1 MASYVW
7 YTLFPGGRQAPGTIF
22 RFLAGW
28 LWLYNLSKFP
38 ACGAG
43 KKSERKYPTPP
54 IGKEISMPLNPR
66 LFLFLPVAV
75 ALLSACGG
83 TPTPKPEL
91 LVSTAPAAAFTNTPS
106 PTQPALPTSTP
117 TTAVTLPPA
126 APTPGLVFIKVG
138 NDAAS
143 LGLWI
148 VQADG
153 QSKQLSTKSN
163 PRLSP
168 DQKQVVYSENGD
180 IWLTDLGTG
189 KNINLTRTN
198 DKVETDYQW
207 WPARPG
213 IIVFHYQFKNDIQPI
228 AGYPATVKTDGT
240 NYLVIDEEIGSNSPA
255 ALSPDGQSIA
265 YDRGGIPWV
274 YNFTGGMM
282 PIFPKSFPEKYRIAT
297 NPAWSPDS
305 RKIAWQLFGDQT
317 GSNGW
322 SGVAVLDLDTL
333 QVMLLHRYTVL
344 GGSDVGNYHL
354 AWSSDGTWL
363 AVANQ
368 TELAQDGKVSLWVMR
383 PDGSEEH
390 HIGNGDHPVWSPDG
404 EALIFLATS
413 GVFAVKTGEW
423 NPYQVTLPADSQVI
437 DWVKLK

>member
-1 MASYVW
+1 MS
-7 YTLFPGGRQAPGTIF
+7 R
-22 RFLAGW
+22 
-28 LWLYNLSKFP
+28 
-38 ACGAG
+38 
-43 KKSERKYPTPP
+43 
-54 IGKEISMPLNPR
+54 NPC
-66 LFLFLPVAV
+66 LFLVLPVTV

-83 TPTPKPEL
+83 TPTSKPEL
-91 LVSTAPAAAFTNTPS
+91 LVSTVPAAASTNTPS
-106 PTQPALPTSTP
+106 PTQPALPTATP

-126 APTPGLVFIKVG
+126 APMPGLVFMKAG

-153 QSKQLSTKSN
+153 QSKQLSTKAN

-168 DQKQVVYSENGD
+168 DQKQLLYSENGD

-213 IIVFHYQFKNDIQPI
+213 IIVFHYQYKTDIQST
-228 AGYPATVKTDGT
+228 AGYLATVKTDGT
-240 NYLVIDEEIGSNSPA
+240 NYILINDEIGSNSPA

-282 PIFPKSFPEKYRIAT
+282 PIFPKSFQEKFQTAA

-317 GSNGW
+317 GSDGW
-322 SGVAVLDLDTL
+322 SGVAVLDLDAL
-333 QVMLLHRYTVL
+333 EVMLLHRYPIP
-344 GGSDVGNYHL
+344 GGSTIGNYHL
-354 AWSSDGTWL
+354 AWSPDGTWL

-368 TELAQDGKVSLWVMR
+368 AELAQDGTVSLWVMR

-390 HIGNGDHPVWSPDG
+390 HIGNGDRPVWSPDG
-404 EALIFLATS
+404 EALIFRATS
-413 GVFAVKTGEW
+413 GVFAVKVGEW
-423 NPYQVTLPADSQVI
+423 NPFQVTLPADSQVI